1 MEGTVQQITVNV
13 LNGVDD
19 SFQTI
24 PVEFDLQSMD
34 GKTSERIS
42 AFTATT
48 VTRDMQPVDWKRQA
62 IKWKHLQG
70 INFPNLGPRPVID
83 MLIGIEYA
91 ELHYSVRD
99 VR

>member
-1 MEGTVQQITVNV
+1 VAAELGLEGTVQQISVNV

-24 PVEFDLQSMD
+24 PAEYDLQSVD
-34 GKTSERIS
+34 GRTSERIS
-42 AFTATT
+42 AFTSTR
-48 VTRDMQPVDWKRQA
+48 VTGDMQPVDWKRQA

-70 INFPNLGPRPVID
+70 INFPNLGPRPVSD

-91 ELHYSVRD
+91 E
-99 VR
+99 

>member
-13 LNGVDD
+13 LNGGEGC
-19 SFQTI
+19 FQTI

-48 VTRDMQPVDWKRQA
+48 VTGDMNQSTGK
-62 IKWKHLQG
+62 G
-70 INFPNLGPRPVID
+70 RP
-83 MLIGIEYA
+83 
-91 ELHYSVRD
+91 
-99 VR
+99 